1 MSLLRMQTFHRLLVN
16 TTQKSQSPTL
26 LKYLDIRSRF
36 PSIWR
41 SSASTLRYQPLS
53 TIFCQQVS
61 FPDIGLFRTAVS
73 NISKIAIAI
82 PSNNNTSN
90 SSKTEAHSTCEQF
103 SYGDLLH
110 DTVIIQSL
118 LLYANK
124 KTRSKI
130 SDLKEQRV
138 AYLMPRGYDYVKCM
152 SGIWAAGGIAVPLC
166 SSHPVQELSYTIQDS
181 GAEIV
186 LYHSTFNDRITDLKR
201 QLPNIQWISSN
212 ELTLYQKPK
221 AIDVELQDFD
231 MSRGAM
237 LIYTSGT
244 TGPPKGV
251 LLTHAGI
258 DAQIKSMITAW
269 KWTSKDRIL
278 HVLPLH
284 HIHGIINALLCALWS
299 GATCEFTADSKF
311 NAKDIWQRWECSQ
324 RDLTLFMAVP
334 TIYAKLAASF
344 EEMSVEK
351 QNECA
356 QICKQFRVMVSGS
369 SALPTSLFQQWEKI
383 TGHRLLERY
392 GMTEVGMALGN
403 PLEGPRIP
411 GEVGNALPGVQIMLQ
426 SPSTS
431 ADITHIPDEPGSLLI
446 RGPQVFSRYWNK
458 PDTTLESFV
467 EPGHWFKTGDV
478 ACRTQTGTFKIL
490 GRASMDIIKTGGFKV
505 SALDIERELYDHPDI
520 EEVAVVGV
528 PDPEWGERVGAI
540 VVQKNKTRTIT
551 LDCLRS
557 WLTSRLASYKIPT
570 KLVFIEEIPRNTMGK
585 VDKKQLIKL
594 FSTE

>member
-1 MSLLRMQTFHRLLVN
+1 MQTFHRLLVN
-16 TTQKSQSPTL
+16 TTQKSPSPTL
-26 LKYLDIRSRF
+26 LKHLDIRSRF
-36 PSIWR
+36 PSVWR

-383 TGHRLLERY
+383 TDHRLLERY

-411 GEVGNALPGVQIMLQ
+411 GEVGNVLPGVQIMLQ

>member
-16 TTQKSQSPTL
+16 TTQKSPSPTL

-36 PSIWR
+36 PSVWR

-334 TIYAKLAASF
+334 TIYAKLTASF

>member
-16 TTQKSQSPTL
+16 TTQKSPSPTL

-36 PSIWR
+36 PSVWR

-411 GEVGNALPGVQIMLQ
+411 GEVGNVLPGVQIMLQ

>member
-16 TTQKSQSPTL
+16 TTQKSPSPTL
-26 LKYLDIRSRF
+26 LKHLDIRSRF
-36 PSIWR
+36 PSVWR

-237 LIYTSGT
+237 LIYT
-244 TGPPKGV
+244 
-251 LLTHAGI
+251 
-258 DAQIKSMITAW
+258 
-269 KWTSKDRIL
+269 R
-278 HVLPLH
+278 
-284 HIHGIINALLCALWS
+284 HGIINALLCALWS

-383 TGHRLLERY
+383 TDHRLLERY

-411 GEVGNALPGVQIMLQ
+411 GEVGNVLPGVQIMLQ

>member
-16 TTQKSQSPTL
+16 TTQKSPSPTL
-26 LKYLDIRSRF
+26 LKHLDIRSRF
-36 PSIWR
+36 PSVWR

-383 TGHRLLERY
+383 TDHRLLERY

-411 GEVGNALPGVQIMLQ
+411 GEVGNVLPGVQIMLQ